1 MQLQE
6 QGMKAKEIAR
16 LLDLGERTVRRW
28 LASGAFPEAK
38 KRRKRQSCFDDFA
51 PYVLKRWQDGERN
64 GLTLWKEIKQQG
76 YTGTERTV
84 YRHLETLKQAEVKTS
99 ADLHRIQKFSAN
111 TAVWLFVRDPKT
123 LDDIERD
130 DLAAFC
136 QVSTTLN
143 RAYDLIQG
151 FFSME
156 RRARGTSV
164 RRLAHANYEE

>member
-1 MQLQE
+1 MPSNASIFKPLSPFS
-6 QGMKAKEIAR
+6 GA
-16 LLDLGERTVRRW
+16 LPERTVRDW
-28 LASGAFPEAK
+28 LKQGSYPEVR
-38 KRRKRQSCFDDFA
+38 KRRKRQSTFDSFA
-51 PYVLKRWQDGERN
+51 PYILSRWQAGERN

-76 YTGTERTV
+76 YSGTERTV

-99 ADLHRIQKFSAN
+99 TNLHRLQKFSAN
-111 TAVWLFVRDPKT
+111 TAVWLFVRDLKT

-136 QVSTTLN
+136 QASTTLN

-156 RRARGTSV
+156 RRV
-164 RRLAHANYEE
+164 RRTPIGRLAHANSAE